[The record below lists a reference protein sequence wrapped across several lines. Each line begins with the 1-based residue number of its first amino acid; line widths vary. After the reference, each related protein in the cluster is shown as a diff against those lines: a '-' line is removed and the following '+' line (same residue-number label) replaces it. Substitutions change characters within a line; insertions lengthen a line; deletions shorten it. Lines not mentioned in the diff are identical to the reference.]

1 MLFSICSMNLSTV
14 RITGHQDIKMNV
26 SGPFGSC
33 LCTSALIPSR
43 WWTRSRKPRRL
54 TLPLS
59 SESLW
64 QSKSKC
70 IQEWTKTQDHVMN
83 SREQGRRRKR
93 KRTAIDYII
102 YSSVHVR
109 KKKQEDIYIEQGHLI
124 NHQGYL
130 CNTLN
135 STMFVECD
143 ALIPLPTSPV
153 VTKIWTISWTINKHL
168 DYGKDVF
175 NLFSIILTC
184 I

>member
-1 MLFSICSMNLSTV
+1 MNLSTV

-130 CNTLN
+130 CNTPPQTRGEDHPKFVQESVELFWRKNLCHHISKLRGGWKVSKLN
-135 STMFVECD
+135 E
-143 ALIPLPTSPV
+143 PL
-153 VTKIWTISWTINKHL
+153 
-168 DYGKDVF
+168 
-175 NLFSIILTC
+175 
-184 I
+184 